1 MLRTHTCG
9 ELTAKEIEKKVAL
22 CGWVDSRRDHGNVVF
37 IDLRDRWGK
46 TQIVFNPEENKEA
59 HKIAE
64 KLRPEFVVRVQ
75 GLVRRRPKGTEN
87 PKIPTGEIEIRV
99 DQIEILNTSEVPPF
113 EIVDDSPVS
122 EELRLKYR
130 YLDLRRPSVFKRMA
144 DRYRITKIVRDYF
157 DGEHFIEVETPMLTK
172 STPEGAR
179 DFLVPS
185 RLNPAAFYALPQSPQ
200 LFKQILM
207 VSGFDR
213 YFQLARCLRDEDLR
227 ADRQPEHTQIDVE
240 MSFISEDDIIST
252 IEGLVTRVIHELLQV
267 QVKTPF
273 LRMSYEEAMNRFGS
287 DKPDLRFGLEFVD
300 VSADFSAKG
309 GSASGG
315 KKIKLKIFREV
326 TEKKGVVKGIKISD
340 KNFSRGDFDSLT
352 EYVKGFGAKGLAWFK
367 VLADGL
373 ESPIAKFINQEEQ
386 KKLRDAFG
394 AKAGDT
400 IFLIADEWLTA
411 CTALGALRLNLA
423 QSSGLIQKSKE
434 LKLLW
439 VVDFPLFQWN
449 EEEKKI
455 DAVHHPF
462 TAPRE
467 ADLALLEKEP
477 LRVKARAYDII
488 LNGTELGGG
497 SIRIHREEV
506 QKRVFKTLGITGE
519 EAEEKFGF
527 LLKALRF
534 GAPPHGGIA
543 IGLDRF
549 TALLSGTDSIREVI
563 AFPKTQKGTC
573 PLTDAPGKVSPK
585 QLKELNLQLKT

>member
-46 TQIVFNPEENKEA
+46 TQMVFNPEENKEA
-59 HKIAE
+59 HKAAE

-87 PKIPTGEIEIRV
+87 SKIPTGEIEIRV
-99 DQIEILNTSEVPPF
+99 GQIEILNTSEVPPF

-130 YLDLRRPSVFKRMA
+130 YLDLRRPAVFKRMA
-144 DRYRITKIVRDYF
+144 DRYRITKVVRDYF
-157 DGEHFIEVETPMLTK
+157 DEHHFIEVETPVLTK

-240 MSFISEDDIIST
+240 MSFISEDDFIST
-252 IEGLVTRVIHELLQV
+252 IEGLVARVIRELLQV

-300 VSADFSAKG
+300 ATA
-309 GSASGG
+309 
-315 KKIKLKIFREV
+315 ILKNSELKVFREV
-326 TEKKGVVKGIKISD
+326 IEKKGVVKGIKIPD
-340 KNFSRGDFDSLT
+340 KNFSRGDFDALT
-352 EYVKGFGAKGLAWFK
+352 EFVKGFGTKGLAWFK

-386 KKLRDAFG
+386 KKLRDTFG

-411 CTALGALRLNLA
+411 CAALGALRLNLA
-423 QSSGLIQKSKE
+423 QSLGLIQKSKE

-439 VVDFPLFQWN
+439 VVNFPLFQWN

-462 TAPRE
+462 TAPQE

-477 LRVKARAYDII
+477 LKVKARAYDII

-506 QKRVFKTLGITGE
+506 QKRVFKTLGITSE

-549 TALLSGTDSIREVI
+549 AALLSGTDSIREVI

-573 PLTDAPGKVSPK
+573 PLTDAPGKVDPK
-585 QLKELNLQLKT
+585 QLKELHLQLKV

>member
-1 MLRTHTCG
+1 M
-9 ELTAKEIEKKVAL
+9 
-22 CGWVDSRRDHGNVVF
+22 
-37 IDLRDRWGK
+37 
-46 TQIVFNPEENKEA
+46 
-59 HKIAE
+59 
-64 KLRPEFVVRVQ
+64 
-75 GLVRRRPKGTEN
+75 
-87 PKIPTGEIEIRV
+87 
-99 DQIEILNTSEVPPF
+99 
-113 EIVDDSPVS
+113 
-122 EELRLKYR
+122 
-130 YLDLRRPSVFKRMA
+130 
-144 DRYRITKIVRDYF
+144 
-157 DGEHFIEVETPMLTK
+157 
-172 STPEGAR
+172 
-179 DFLVPS
+179 
-185 RLNPAAFYALPQSPQ
+185 
-200 LFKQILM
+200 LM
-207 VSGFDR
+207 VAGVDR
-213 YFQLARCLRDEDLR
+213 YFQLARCFRDEDLR

-252 IEGLVTRVIHELLQV
+252 IEGLVARVIRELLQV

-300 VSADFSAKG
+300 ATA
-309 GSASGG
+309 
-315 KKIKLKIFREV
+315 ILKNSELKVFREV
-326 TEKKGVVKGIKISD
+326 IEKKGVVKGIKIPD
-340 KNFSRGDFDSLT
+340 KNFSRGDFDALT
-352 EYVKGFGAKGLAWFK
+352 EFVKGFGTKGLAWFK

-386 KKLRDAFG
+386 KKLRDTFG

-400 IFLIADEWLTA
+400 IFMIAGEWLTA
-411 CTALGALRLNLA
+411 CAALGALRLNLA
-423 QSSGLIQKSKE
+423 QSLGLIQKSKE

-462 TAPRE
+462 TAPQE

-477 LRVKARAYDII
+477 LKVKARAYDII

-506 QKRVFKTLGITGE
+506 QKRVFKTLGITSE

-549 TALLSGTDSIREVI
+549 AALLSGTDSIREVI

-573 PLTDAPGKVSPK
+573 PLTDAPGKVDPK
-585 QLKELNLQLKT
+585 QLKELHLQLKV